1 MTSSSFGRRS
11 AKLPARFHG
20 LVFPLVLSI
29 LMCAT
34 VSAVST
40 VKAVGLTPDLAS
52 RWLGAWLVSWLVAF
66 PVLLLILPLVR
77 RLVGLVVAPP
87 QR

>member
-1 MTSSSFGRRS
+1 MTTTSVRGTAR
-11 AKLPARFHG
+11 LPARFHG
-20 LVFPLVLSI
+20 IVFPFVLSI
-29 LMCAT
+29 VMCAT

-40 VKAVGLTPDLAS
+40 AKAIGLSPDFVT
-52 RWLGAWLVSWLVAF
+52 RWLGAWLVSWMVAF

-77 RLVGLVVAPP
+77 RLVGLIVAPP